1 MKPQI
6 AKYKACIGLVPE
18 IEIDDR
24 LSHGTAKALPITIV
38 HDRNSI
44 MKYQCC
50 PYEQKASFNRVIG
63 HYIILLTSL
72 YA

>member
-18 IEIDDR
+18 IKIDDR

-44 MKYQCC
+44 INEISML
-50 PYEQKASFNRVIG
+50 SI
-63 HYIILLTSL
+63 
-72 YA
+72 